1 MSNEEIQ
8 PYAIRVQDSED
19 QEPVTTAD
27 GAVRQLEKA
36 AIAERAQPSR
46 AEPPN
51 NEVISL
57 GKSGDGA
64 PEEEAADAS
73 EVISRS

>member
-1 MSNEEIQ
+1 MSNEERQ
-8 PYAIRVQDSED
+8 PYAIPVQDSED
-19 QEPVTTAD
+19 QEPITTAD
-27 GAVRQLEKA
+27 GAVRQLEKGD
-36 AIAERAQPSR
+36 IAKRSQPGR
-46 AEPPN
+46 TQPPD